1 MQFKNIF
8 LLLLVFVSLVSSA
21 QVKIGEWRDHLS
33 YNYSNSVTKVGE
45 IVYSSIAHNQS
56 SQAEVDL
63 FVLSDGMYI
72 LQVNC
77 EKVSHTQKIMIS
89 SR

>member
-45 IVYSSIAHNQS
+45 IVYSSNGSGLLKFNEGDNSIEKLTKING
-56 SQAEVDL
+56 
-63 FVLSDGMYI
+63 LSDIGHI
-72 LQVNC
+72 GN
-77 EKVSHTQKIMIS
+77 
-89 SR
+89 

>member
-21 QVKIGEWRDHLS
+21 QVKIGAVERSFIL

-45 IVYSSIAHNQS
+45 IVYSSNGSGLLKYQ
-56 SQAEVDL
+56 
-63 FVLSDGMYI
+63 
-72 LQVNC
+72 
-77 EKVSHTQKIMIS
+77 
-89 SR
+89 RR